1 MSQLKE
7 GVIIRVN
14 ADFPVYR
21 TDQTRIAHRLT
32 PFVQTAD
39 NGGVQPILRAQRR
52 GERALYGANN
62 HHAGVQ
68 VGMLIQQIKL
78 PVDKCPKKVTFTE
91 LDDTFRVLRAGK
103 ITTV

>member
-7 GVIIRVN
+7 GVVIRVN

-21 TDQTRIAHRLT
+21 TDQTRIADRFT

-39 NGGVQPILRAQRR
+39 NGGVQSILRAQRR
-52 GERALYGANN
+52 GKRAFYGTND

-78 PVDKCPKKVTFTE
+78 PVDKCPKKITFTE
-91 LDDTFRVLRAGK
+91 LDNAFRVLRAGK